1 MYFLFTLSTNR
12 EEGRVGRHGKVLPS
26 GSSRITSSPFLHTTF
41 PEVASK
47 NMSDGM
53 LEIRYLFQSLSCE
66 KKSKRRWLNPRWQ
79 SSLEPPEV
87 GWKTRRYRYMNY

>member
-1 MYFLFTLSTNR
+1 MYFLFMLSINR
-12 EEGRVGRHGKVLPS
+12 EEGRVGGCGKVLPS

-66 KKSKRRWLNPRWQ
+66 KKS
-79 SSLEPPEV
+79 
-87 GWKTRRYRYMNY
+87 